1 MTSNRFIVNRALILF
16 TILFFVSMGG
26 AVAASKYKITST
38 SQIKPDVRKSLRGAT
53 GPTGER
59 GVAGPQGPQGASG
72 SRGDVGPQ
80 GPAGER
86 GPKGDIGE
94 QGPQG
99 ATGISNITVVSVAVA
114 VPNVNGSVLAIA
126 SCPSGARATGG
137 GYTTFPGIEPIA
149 SGPANAQDFALNGET
164 PTAWRVIFHNSAG
177 PAGVE
182 MRAYAVCATS

>member
-1 MTSNRFIVNRALILF
+1 MNRYTVYALVFGVFIA
-16 TILFFVSMGG
+16 MCG
-26 AVAASKYKITST
+26 AVTAASSKPNYKITST
-38 SQIKPDVRKSLRGAT
+38 NQIKPEVRKSLRGAT

-59 GVAGPQGPQGASG
+59 GPAGSQGIAGPAGAKGDAGSQGAAGDRGPQ
-72 SRGDVGPQ
+72 GDVGPQ
-80 GPAGER
+80 GP
-86 GPKGDIGE
+86 KGS
-94 QGPQG
+94 
-99 ATGISNITVVSVAVA
+99 TGITNITVVNVAVA

-126 SCPSGARATGG
+126 SCPEGARATGG
-137 GYTTFPGIEPIA
+137 GHTTFPGIDPIA